1 MNEPRMGPSSV
12 PAPPTM
18 GRMMIS
24 TDSGMPNT
32 AFGWSEKR

>member
-1 MNEPRMGPSSV
+1 MKEPRMGPSTV

-24 TDSGMPNT
+24 TDSGTPKT
-32 AFGWSEKR
+32 VLGFSENR